1 MPKKT
6 TDKYGLTEK
15 ELRFCQEYLI
25 DFNAT
30 AAAKRAGFQS
40 KTYENLRIIGSRLV
54 TKANIAN
61 ALSHFKAIRS
71 RRTGVAQDRVLQEL
85 ARIAFAC
92 ITDVTQ
98 IKHGEMVLNMEEPSK
113 DDFLAHMEWQDRLAA
128 VAEIDERI
136 ITDSEGNQKSTYK
149 IKLHDKLK
157 ALSLLMKHL
166 GMLNDFDM
174 SIACLRE
181 KYGLSLTRDDSGN
194 WEVIDLSKVA
204 AE

>member
-1 MPKKT
+1 MPKKRNKFGL
-6 TDKYGLTEK
+6 TDK
-15 ELRFCQEYLI
+15 ELNFCQEYLI

-30 AAAKRAGFQS
+30 AAARRAGFKAQI
-40 KTYENLRIIGSRLV
+40 YEHLRHEGSRLLR
-54 TKANIAN
+54 KPNIAN
-61 ALSHFKAIRS
+61 ALSHLKAERS
-71 RRTGVAQDRVLQEL
+71 RRVGVSQERVMQEL

-174 SIACLRE
+174 AVACLRD
-181 KYGLSLTRDDSGN
+181 KYGLSLMRDDNGN
-194 WEVIDLSKVA
+194 WEVVDLSKVA
-204 AE
+204 AQ

>member
-1 MPKKT
+1 MPKKN
-6 TDKYGLTEK
+6 KYGLTEK
-15 ELRFCQEYLI
+15 EMRFVEEYLI

-30 AAAKRAGFQS
+30 AAYSRAGYKS
-40 KTYENLRIIGSRLV
+40 ENYDLLRYEGSRLL
-54 TKANIAN
+54 TKPNIAN
-61 ALSHFKAIRS
+61 ALNHFKAERS
-71 RRTGVAQDRVLQEL
+71 RKVGVSQQRVMQEL

-113 DDFLAHMEWQDRLAA
+113 DDFLAHLDWQDRLAA

-149 IKLHDKLK
+149 IKLHDKNK
-157 ALSLLMKHL
+157 ALSMLMKHL

-181 KYGLSLTRDDSGN
+181 KYGLSLTRNDNGT

>member
-1 MPKKT
+1 MPKKN
-6 TDKYGLTEK
+6 KYGLTEK
-15 ELRFCQEYLI
+15 EMRFVEEYLI

-30 AAAKRAGFQS
+30 AAARRAGYRAG
-40 KTYENLRIIGSRLV
+40 TYENLRFIGSRLL

-61 ALSHFKAIRS
+61 ALSYFKAERS
-71 RRTGVAQDRVLQEL
+71 RRVGVSQERVMQEL

-92 ITDVTQ
+92 ITDVVN
-98 IKHGEMVLNMEEPSK
+98 IDGELKEQPNPNV
-113 DDFLAHMEWQDRLAA
+113 DFLAYMEWKDNVAA
-128 VAEIDERI
+128 ISEIDERI
-136 ITDSEGNQKSTYK
+136 VTDSEGNQKSTYK

-181 KYGLSLTRDDSGN
+181 KYGLSLTRDDNGT

-204 AE
+204 VSE

>member
-1 MPKKT
+1 M
-6 TDKYGLTEK
+6 
-15 ELRFCQEYLI
+15 
-25 DFNAT
+25 
-30 AAAKRAGFQS
+30 
-40 KTYENLRIIGSRLV
+40 
-54 TKANIAN
+54 
-61 ALSHFKAIRS
+61 
-71 RRTGVAQDRVLQEL
+71 QEL

-136 ITDSEGNQKSTYK
+136 ITDSEGNQKSTNK
-149 IKLHDKLK
+149 IKLHGKLK